1 MKDKFT
7 KLNGHITSLEAEF
20 LGNKFNVSDYQ
31 VSFLYLTIFIKLFN
45 NFKCKLSFGQSLKKF
60 TLKSLDKFN

>member
-31 VSFLYLTIFIKLFN
+31 VSYFIFNYCGIKYFQDFSTQTQFQSK
-45 NFKCKLSFGQSLKKF
+45 FKRVCVKK
-60 TLKSLDKFN
+60 S